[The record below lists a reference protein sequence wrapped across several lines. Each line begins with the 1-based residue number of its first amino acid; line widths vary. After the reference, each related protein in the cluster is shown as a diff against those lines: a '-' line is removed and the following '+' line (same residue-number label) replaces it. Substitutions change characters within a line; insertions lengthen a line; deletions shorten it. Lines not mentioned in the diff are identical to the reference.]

1 MTLAF
6 AGEWGSE
13 GMSTISVNLF
23 ESWVNQ
29 YHSWVDLK
37 NYLSSEEVSIREF
50 ESSPYAII
58 RYVKGKTD
66 FEKHPEFVW
75 VRSIVWNTQTNR
87 PVCVAPRKANSGS
100 PPVGKK
106 LSVQTF
112 VDGPMINVFATRD
125 ASGTI
130 NYHCCSRS
138 QLDATGTFYSSKSFQ
153 TLFMEALQ
161 ERKILSL
168 EELFTGMNPLTD
180 DYPSYFVSFVLQH
193 PEHRVVERLHKPAL
207 HLVQCGMVS
216 KEGNVT
222 ISSQCPFLQSMCIAE
237 LEKKEFADEKE
248 ITQFLREQAY
258 QRGWTWQGLVFK
270 DEEGNR
276 WRLRTSTYTMLRAL
290 RGSEASSELR
300 FLRLRSEGRISDY
313 LKHYHED
320 KQIFWNFE
328 QKLRKETRAAYDG
341 YIEVH
346 KAHTKKLGD
355 LENPIRTAVYLLHSH
370 YLKDLRPQGQSVV
383 LGTAI
388 ELINSMPHWQQ
399 AQFLKC

>member
-1 MTLAF
+1 
-6 AGEWGSE
+6 
-13 GMSTISVNLF
+13 MSTISVNLF

-29 YHSWVDLK
+29 YHSWFDLK
-37 NYLSSEEVSIREF
+37 KFLSSEEVSIREF

-75 VRSIVWNTQTNR
+75 IRSVVWNTVTNR
-87 PVCVAPRKANSGS
+87 PVCVAPRKATSGS
-100 PPVGKK
+100 PPFSKQLTVEN
-106 LSVQTF
+106 F
-112 VDGPMINVFATRD
+112 VDGPMINVFATMD
-125 ASGTI
+125 GSG
-130 NYHCCSRS
+130 NVEYRCCSRS

-161 ERKILSL
+161 ERNILGL
-168 EELFTGMNPLTD
+168 QELFNGMNPLGID
-180 DYPSYFVSFVLQH
+180 NPSYFASFVLQH
-193 PEHRVVERLHKPAL
+193 PEHRVVERVRKPTL
-207 HLVQCGMVS
+207 HLVQCGIVS
-216 KEGNVT
+216 KEGKVT
-222 ISSQCPFLQSMCIAE
+222 ISSQCPFLQQLC
-237 LEKKEFADEKE
+237 LTPLLQTQFADEKE
-248 ITQFLREQAY
+248 MTQYLREQAY

-300 FLRLRSEGRISDY
+300 FLRLRSEGKVSEY
-313 LKHYHED
+313 LKHYYED
-320 KQIFWNFE
+320 KQTFWNFE
-328 QKLRKETRAAYDG
+328 QKLRKETRAAYDA

-346 KAHTKKLGD
+346 KAHQKKLGD

-370 YLKDLRPQGQSVV
+370 YLKDLRPQNQSVV

-399 AQFLKC
+399 AQFLKA